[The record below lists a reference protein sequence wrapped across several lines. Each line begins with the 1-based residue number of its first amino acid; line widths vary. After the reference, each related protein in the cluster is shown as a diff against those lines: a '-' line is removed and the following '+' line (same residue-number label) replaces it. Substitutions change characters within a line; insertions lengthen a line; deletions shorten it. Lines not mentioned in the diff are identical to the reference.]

1 LSTNNEAYFDVCCYV
16 SRCISAFSIAELI
29 KPKETGLFFFNEV
42 IFKTLDKVEYLDL
55 NQICIKS
62 DELLVAAKGAGL
74 V

>member
-1 LSTNNEAYFDVCCYV
+1 VYFDVCCYV
-16 SRCISAFSIAELI
+16 SRRISAFSIAELI
-29 KPKETGLFFFNEV
+29 KPKETAFFFNEV
-42 IFKTLDKVEYLDL
+42 SFKTLDQVEYLDL